1 MINVMFVCLGNICRS
16 PLAEAVFAQQVL
28 AQGLEKQIY
37 VESCGTAAYH
47 IGENPDPR
55 TIKVA
60 KKHSIPVNHKAQ
72 QLITQHFVSFD
83 YLVVMDESNAQNA
96 KELRPTN
103 ASAQI
108 LILRDFDVLNKG
120 ADVIDPWFGNE
131 DGFEECY
138 QVVKRSCEEFLYFLV
153 NKHNLG
159 VV

>member
-1 MINVMFVCLGNICRS
+1 M
-16 PLAEAVFAQQVL
+16 

-60 KKHSIPVNHKAQ
+60 RKHSIPVNHKVQ

>member
-1 MINVMFVCLGNICRS
+1 M
-16 PLAEAVFAQQVL
+16 
-28 AQGLEKQIY
+28 
-37 VESCGTAAYH
+37 
-47 IGENPDPR
+47 
-55 TIKVA
+55 
-60 KKHSIPVNHKAQ
+60 
-72 QLITQHFVSFD
+72 SFD

-96 KELRPTN
+96 NELRPTN

-138 QVVKRSCEEFLYFLV
+138 QVVKRSCEEFLHFLV